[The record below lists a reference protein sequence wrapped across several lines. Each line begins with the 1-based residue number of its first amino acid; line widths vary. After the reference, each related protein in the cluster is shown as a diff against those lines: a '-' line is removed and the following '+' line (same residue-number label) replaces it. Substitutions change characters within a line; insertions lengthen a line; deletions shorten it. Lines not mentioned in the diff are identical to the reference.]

1 MFLKARWYNI
11 SEMTLLT
18 RKKKNFSER
27 TCCIINPYAA
37 NRRWKRNKLLREY
50 FKRIF
55 PVQIIDT
62 QEDKFQ
68 TIRAVQKLCRKHD
81 VIVAAGGDGTI
92 ADVIEGIVSSGKS
105 EDIIMGIIPF
115 GSGNAFRSSLG
126 LPKSLWRCVNFISEG
141 KYRTIDLMDI
151 EGKPAAFG
159 SIGATARV
167 VVEKLKHPIPGF
179 FGHLLASSLVLNLP
193 RKRME
198 IEMFDGINDEGEPF
212 EHKALNLK
220 VFDAV
225 LGKAKHFGYG
235 WRVAP
240 KAKMDDGYIDLT
252 LFETSGLKYIL
263 LFPLIYLGFYQRFL
277 KHYKAK
283 RIIFRGKNLPIQY
296 HGELMGVKNEIEVNI
311 TPKALKIITPLPENR
326 L

>member
-1 MFLKARWYNI
+1 
-11 SEMTLLT
+11 MTLLT
-18 RKKKNFSER
+18 RKKRTFSER

-55 PVQIIDT
+55 PVQIIDS

-81 VIVAAGGDGTI
+81 IIVAAGGDGTI

-105 EDIIMGIIPF
+105 EDIIMGVIPF

-126 LPKSLWRCVNFISEG
+126 LPKSLWRCVNIISEG
-141 KYRTIDLMDI
+141 QYRTIDLMDI
-151 EGKPAAFG
+151 EGKSAAFG
-159 SIGATARV
+159 SIGATAQV
-167 VVEKLKHPIPGF
+167 VVEKLKHPIPGLI
-179 FGHLLASSLVLNLP
+179 GHLLASTLVLNLP

-198 IEMFDGINDEGEPF
+198 IEMFDGMSDQGEPF
-212 EHKALNLK
+212 EHKTLNLK

-240 KAKMDDGYIDLT
+240 LAKMDDGYIDLT

-263 LFPLIYLGFYQRFL
+263 LFPLIYLGLYQRFL

-283 RIIFRGKNLPIQY
+283 RIIFRGKGLPIQY
-296 HGELMGVKNEIEVNI
+296 QGELMGVKNEIEVNI
-311 TPKALKIITPLPENR
+311 IPHALKIITPLPEDR